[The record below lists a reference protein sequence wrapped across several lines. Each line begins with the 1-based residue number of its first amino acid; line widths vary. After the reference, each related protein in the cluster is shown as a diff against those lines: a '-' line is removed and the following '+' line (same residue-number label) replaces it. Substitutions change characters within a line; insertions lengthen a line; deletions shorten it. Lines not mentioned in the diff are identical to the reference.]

1 MTDNKKS
8 GAGLRGQSA
17 GETVICTVGATG
29 NSLRY
34 RGYAVDELAEK
45 TTFNEVAY
53 LILKGHLP
61 TSEELAAYQQRLK
74 SLRGLPAALKEV
86 LERIPASAH
95 PMDVLRTGC
104 SFLGNLEQEGDFDNQ
119 QNVADR
125 LLACFPSIIT
135 YWYRYSHDGKRIDVE
150 TDDDGIGA
158 HFLHMLHDKAPS
170 ELHARVMDVSLILY
184 AEHEF
189 NASTFTARVCA
200 STLSDMHSCVTG
212 AIGSLRGPLHGGANE
227 MAMAMLEQYHS
238 TDQAREDVL
247 RKLSVKEKIMGFGHA
262 VYREK
267 DPRNAIIREWSRKL
281 AADAGDQVLFP
292 VSEVV
297 EKTMWE
303 EKKLFANADFY
314 HASAYHFMGIPTG
327 LFTPIFV
334 MSRVTGW
341 CAHIMEQR
349 ANNRI
354 IRPGADYTGP
364 EDRAVPTISER

>member
-1 MTDNKKS
+1 MSEKKL
-8 GAGLRGQSA
+8 GAGLRGLTA
-17 GETVICTVGATG
+17 GQTAICTVGAAG

-45 TTFNEVAY
+45 TRFNEVAH

-61 TSEELAAYQQRLK
+61 NAEELEAYGQKLQG
-74 SLRGLPAALKEV
+74 LRGLPDALKEV

-104 SFLGNLEQEGDFDNQ
+104 SFLGNLETEESFDHQ
-119 QNVADR
+119 QDAADR
-125 LLACFPSIIT
+125 LLAIFPSIIT
-135 YWYRYSHDGKRIDVE
+135 YWYRYSHEGKRIEVE
-150 TDDDGIGA
+150 TDDDSIGG
-158 HFLHMLHDKAPS
+158 HFLHLLHGKRPS

-200 STLSDMHSCVTG
+200 STLSDLHSCVTG

-227 MAMAMLEQYHS
+227 KAMAMLEQYH
-238 TDQAREDVL
+238 TPEQAREDVL
-247 RKLSVKEKIMGFGHA
+247 RKLAEKELIMGFGHA

-281 AADAGDQVLFP
+281 AEEVGDDTLFA
-292 VSEVV
+292 VSQIV
-297 EKTMWE
+297 EETMWN

-354 IRPGADYTGP
+354 IRPGADYIGP
-364 EDRAVPTISER
+364 EDRSVPALDER

>member
-1 MTDNKKS
+1 MSDNKNA
-8 GAGLRGQSA
+8 AGLRGQSA
-17 GETVICTVGATG
+17 GETAICTVGAAG

-34 RGYAVDELAEK
+34 RGYAVDDLAENAS
-45 TTFNEVAY
+45 FNEVAH

-61 TSEELAAYQQRLK
+61 DQQELDAYAERLK
-74 SLRGLPAALKEV
+74 GMRGLPGALKEV
-86 LERIPASAH
+86 LERIPAGAH
-95 PMDVLRTGC
+95 PMDVVRTGC
-104 SFLGNLEQEGDFDNQ
+104 SFLGNIEPERDFSRQHDI
-119 QNVADR
+119 ADR
-125 LLACFPSIIT
+125 LLAAFPSMVA
-135 YWYRYSHDGKRIDVE
+135 YWYRYSHDGVKIDTE
-150 TDDDGIGA
+150 SDEDGVGA
-158 HFLHMLHDKAPS
+158 HFLKLLHGKSPS

-200 STLSDMHSCVTG
+200 STLSDMFSCVTA

-227 MAMAMLEQYHS
+227 MAMAMLEQYNS
-238 TDQAREDVL
+238 VEQARQDVH
-247 RKLSVKEKIMGFGHA
+247 RKLAEKEKIMGFGHA

-281 AADAGDQVLFP
+281 AEDVGDEVLFP
-292 VSEVV
+292 ASKEV
-297 EKTMWE
+297 EKIMSE
-303 EKKLFANADFY
+303 EKGLFANADFY

-341 CAHIMEQR
+341 CAHVMEQR

-364 EDRAVPTISER
+364 EARDVPPIEER

>member
-1 MTDNKKS
+1 MTDKKP

-17 GETVICTVGATG
+17 GQTAICSVGAAG

-34 RGYAVDELAEK
+34 RGYAVDELADK
-45 TTFNEVAY
+45 ASFNEVAH
-53 LILKGHLP
+53 LVLKGHLP
-61 TSEELAAYQQRLK
+61 NQDELLAYSARLK
-74 SLRGLPAALKEV
+74 SMRGLPDALKEV
-86 LERIPASAH
+86 LECIPASAH

-104 SFLGNLEQEGDFDNQ
+104 SFLGNIEQEGGFENQ
-119 QNVADR
+119 QDVADR
-125 LLACFPSIIT
+125 LLASFPSMIT
-135 YWYRYSHDGKRIDVE
+135 YWYRFSHDGKRIDVE

-158 HFLHMLHDKAPS
+158 HFLHLLHDKTPS
-170 ELHARVMDVSLILY
+170 ELQARVMDVSLILY

-227 MAMAMLEQYHS
+227 MAMAMLEKYHS
-238 TDQAREDVL
+238 VEQAREDVMRML
-247 RKLSVKEKIMGFGHA
+247 EAKEKIMGFGHA

-267 DPRNAIIREWSRKL
+267 DPRNAIIREWARKL
-281 AADAGDQVLFP
+281 ADEVGDKLLFP

-297 EKTMWE
+297 EKIMWDQ
-303 EKKLFANADFY
+303 KRLFANADFY
-314 HASAYHFMGIPTG
+314 HASAYHFLGIPTG

-341 CAHIMEQR
+341 AAHIMEQR

-354 IRPGADYTGP
+354 IRPGADYIGP
-364 EDRAVPTISER
+364 EDRTVPSIEER

>member
-1 MTDNKKS
+1 MTDKKP

-17 GETVICTVGATG
+17 GQTEICTVGATG

-45 TTFNEVAY
+45 ASFNEVAY

-61 TSEELAAYQQRLK
+61 NREELDAYTARLK
-74 SLRGLPAALKEV
+74 TFRGLPDALREV

-104 SFLGNLEQEGDFDNQ
+104 SFLGNLETEENFDAQ
-119 QNVADR
+119 QDVADR
-125 LLACFPSIIT
+125 LLATFPSMIT
-135 YWYRYSHDGKRIDVE
+135 YWYRFSHDGKRIDVE
-150 TDDDGIGA
+150 TDDDSIGG
-158 HFLHMLHDKAPS
+158 HFLNLLHGKAPS

-227 MAMAMLEQYHS
+227 MAMAMLEKYHS
-238 TDQAREDVL
+238 PEQAREDVL
-247 RKLSVKEKIMGFGHA
+247 QKLAAKEKIMGFGHA

-281 AADAGDQVLFP
+281 AQDVGDDTLFP
-292 VSEVV
+292 VSEIV
-297 EKTMWE
+297 EQTMWE

-314 HASAYHFMGIPTG
+314 HASAYHFMGIPTS

-341 CAHIMEQR
+341 AAHIMEQR

-354 IRPGADYTGP
+354 IRPGADYIGP
-364 EDRAVPTISER
+364 EDRAVPSIEER

>member
-1 MTDNKKS
+1 MSDKKP

-17 GETVICTVGATG
+17 GQTAICTVGAAG

-34 RGYAVDELAEK
+34 RGYAVDDLAENAS
-45 TTFNEVAY
+45 FNEVAH
-53 LILKGHLP
+53 LILKGELP
-61 TSEELAAYQQRLK
+61 NRSELDAYAGRLK
-74 SLRGLPAALKEV
+74 SMRGLPDALKEV
-86 LERIPASAH
+86 LERIPAGAH

-104 SFLGNLEQEGDFDNQ
+104 SFLGNIEPERDFSRQ
-119 QNVADR
+119 QDIADR
-125 LLACFPSIIT
+125 LLATFPSMIT
-135 YWYRYSHDGKRIDVE
+135 YWYRFSHDGVRIDTE
-150 TDDDGIGA
+150 SDEDGIGA
-158 HFLHMLHDKAPS
+158 HFLRLLHGKSPS

-200 STLSDMHSCVTG
+200 STLSDMFSCVTG

-227 MAMAMLEQYHS
+227 MAMAMLGQYDS
-238 TDQAREDVL
+238 VQQAREDVH
-247 RKLSVKEKIMGFGHA
+247 RKLAEKEKIMGFGHA

-281 AADAGDQVLFP
+281 ADDVGDDVLFP
-292 VSEVV
+292 VSKEV
-297 EKTMWE
+297 EKIMMD

-341 CAHIMEQR
+341 CAHVMEQR
-349 ANNRI
+349 ADNRI

-364 EDRAVPTISER
+364 EDRDVPPIDSR